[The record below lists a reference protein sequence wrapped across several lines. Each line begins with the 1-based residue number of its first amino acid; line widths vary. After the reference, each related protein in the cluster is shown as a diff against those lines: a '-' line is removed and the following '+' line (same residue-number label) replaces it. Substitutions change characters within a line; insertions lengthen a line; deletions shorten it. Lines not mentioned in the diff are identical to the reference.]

1 MGRALA
7 EAVSPKA
14 QELDVTEVQAAGG
27 LVTRVDEDGDLQV
40 LVVHRSRYD
49 DWSFPKGKLDRGET
63 FEDAALR
70 EVTEETGLVC
80 RLAGELASVRYRD
93 AAGRPKLVRYW
104 HMVPLQGD
112 VEDFVFNS
120 EIDDLRWARIEESR
134 RLLTYSHDRDL
145 LSRLMATES

>member
-1 MGRALA
+1 MA
-7 EAVSPKA
+7 EVVATEA
-14 QELDVTEVQAAGG
+14 TELDVTEVQAAGG
-27 LVTRVDEDGDLQV
+27 LVTRVDENGDLQV

-80 RLAGELASVRYRD
+80 RLVGELASVRYRD
-93 AAGRPKLVRYW
+93 AAGRFKLVRYW
-104 HMVPLQGD
+104 HMVPLRGD
-112 VEDFVFNS
+112 IEDFVFNS

-134 RLLTYSHDRDL
+134 RLLTYAHDRDL
-145 LSRLMATES
+145 LAGLVATES